1 MTRAKVK
8 PQIIISSYDDLENP
22 YYGGGGAMAIHEV
35 AKRLTSDFNV
45 TVLTGT
51 YPGARETVTRNRV
64 KYVRI
69 GSASVGAK
77 MGQVAFTA
85 QLPYYARRMKHD
97 VWIESF
103 TPPFSTSMLPLVTN
117 KPVIGLVHMLAAD
130 DMRRK
135 YGLPFHLVENTG
147 LKWYRSFI
155 VPSDTI
161 YDRITG
167 LNPKAAITRIP
178 NGVTVPDAY
187 EQPTYPKHFLFMGRI
202 EMNQKGIDLMIEAY
216 ARAAARTSL
225 PLVIAGGGAE
235 REVTAL
241 KKLIA
246 KYNLTDRVVLAGR
259 VSGRRKDSLMK
270 QSAAILCPSRY
281 ETFPLLALEAMA
293 YKKCLVGFSI
303 DGLSWIPDTCLMR
316 VNGFNTVSFAKKL
329 VDISN
334 NQAATVAIGEQLH
347 TLIADY
353 NWNATAL
360 KYKEFINDTLTR
372 ASAVSHIWQFGTRS

>member
-1 MTRAKVK
+1 MSRTKVK
-8 PQIIISSYDDLENP
+8 PQIIISSYDDIENP
-22 YYGGGGAMAIHEV
+22 YYGGGGAIAIHAV
-35 AKRLTSDFNV
+35 AKRLTHDFNV

-51 YPGARETVTRNRV
+51 FPGARDTITRNRV

-97 VWIESF
+97 LWIESF
-103 TPPFSTSMLPLVTN
+103 TPPFSTSMLPLVTD

-161 YDRITG
+161 YNRISA
-167 LNPKAAITRIP
+167 LNTKAAIVRIP
-178 NGVTVPDAY
+178 NGVSVPAPY
-187 EQPTYPKHFLFMGRI
+187 KQPTQPKHFLFMGRI
-202 EMNQKGIDLMIEAY
+202 EVNQKGIDLMIEAY
-216 ARAAARTSL
+216 ARAAAHTSL
-225 PLVIAGGGAE
+225 PLVIAGGGADS
-235 REVTAL
+235 EVAAL

-246 KYNLTDRVVLAGR
+246 KHKLTDRVKLVGR
-259 VSGRRKDSLMK
+259 VSGRRKEILMK
-270 QSAAILCPSRY
+270 NSAALLCPSRF

-303 DGLSWIPDTCLMR
+303 DGLTWIPDDCMMR
-316 VNGFNTVSFAKKL
+316 VNGFSTASFAKKL
-329 VDISN
+329 VDISQN
-334 NQAATVAIGEQLH
+334 PARAMATGEQFS

-353 NWNATAL
+353 DWDATAQ
-360 KYKEFINDTLTR
+360 KYKEFITDTLTR
-372 ASAVSHIWQFGTRS
+372 ASAVSRIWQFGARS